1 MKLEDLAYKV
11 VMRSFELLE
20 QKYHYKVNGETQKEV
35 ARTIQD
41 ELTQLI
47 EK

>member
-1 MKLEDLAYKV
+1 MKLEDLTYKV

-20 QKYHYKVNGETQKEV
+20 QQYHYKVNEETRKEV
-35 ARTIQD
+35 ARTIHE
-41 ELTQLI
+41 ELMQLI